1 MKIRTAACWA
11 LVIPAVGLMLWLDP
25 LGDVLGA
32 LAQINPLWV
41 MAAVG
46 LELASCVSYVV
57 VFRRI
62 FEPVTG
68 GSAARVGW
76 LGLGAGAVLP
86 GGDVA
91 GVAASCFLLHRDGVA
106 KRMLVVR
113 SGVLILLINAVGVA
127 VTGLGGALLLSGAVP
142 GPHDL
147 LRAGLPILVAAAI
160 AGIVVAL
167 PFAVRRSGRH
177 AAGIVAF
184 ADSVAGAGRVLRHPD
199 WRLLGA
205 AGYPLLDMAALWAAR
220 VATGHPPSVAALILA
235 YNIGYL
241 ASVVPIPAGIG
252 VLDGGLAAALVIYG
266 ASPAAAIA
274 AVLVYHALAV
284 WIPAL
289 CGLGA
294 AVPLRRGKRVTRAPA
309 VALSSASRAALVS
322 QLASSQ
328 AWQS

>member
-1 MKIRTAACWA
+1 
-11 LVIPAVGLMLWLDP
+11 
-25 LGDVLGA
+25 
-32 LAQINPLWV
+32 
-41 MAAVG
+41 
-46 LELASCVSYVV
+46 
-57 VFRRI
+57 
-62 FEPVTG
+62 
-68 GSAARVGW
+68 
-76 LGLGAGAVLP
+76 VLP
-86 GGDVA
+86 GGNVA

-106 KRMLVVR
+106 MRMLVVR
-113 SGVLILLINAVGVA
+113 SGVLLLLINAVGVA

-160 AGIVVAL
+160 VGIVVAL

-177 AAGIVAF
+177 AAGWIVAS
-184 ADSVAGAGRVLRHPD
+184 ADSVAATGRVLRHPD

-205 AGYPLLDMAALWAAR
+205 AGYPLLDMAALWAAC

-294 AVPLRRGKRVTRAPA
+294 SAPLRRGQRVTRSPA
-309 VALSSASRAALVS
+309 VALSSASRAARLT
-322 QLASSQ
+322 QLASGQ
-328 AWQS
+328 TWQS